1 MALKSLIVCA
11 DTKAVQVLRQIFEG
25 LGVGVE
31 HCEHSSLATSRVAT
45 GSFDAIVI
53 DGADP
58 NGLQLMSTARHSSEN
73 HTSLIVVLV
82 DAREQVREL
91 FTRGANFVLYK
102 PITPERAVSSLRAA
116 RSMMRREKRGKLR
129 IRLHA
134 QATIAYANAEN
145 VPATLLDLSEDGL
158 AIQSER
164 RLPQRCKVYF
174 QFSLPGQK
182 SVVRLSGEVVWQDT
196 SGRVGIRF
204 ADVPQASRR
213 ALIDWI
219 KSQAFEQTPPLKP
232 VALPAKNRST
242 AVGLLDSPSNR
253 RVQSRHACR
262 LGADVFRQ
270 GSTVPN
276 RCVLSDISAGG
287 CYVET
292 TEPFPAGA
300 AVEII
305 VRTLAMK
312 LRVQGVVQVA
322 HPGFGMGV
330 KFTLKTAEQREQV
343 EQLVCQVSEE
353 DIRV

>member
-1 MALKSLIVCA
+1 MALKSHIVCA
-11 DTKAVQVLRQIFEG
+11 HTKALQVLTQIFED

-53 DGADP
+53 DAADP

-91 FTRGANFVLYK
+91 FTQGANFVLYK
-102 PITPERAVSSLRAA
+102 PITPERAASSLRAA
-116 RSMMRREKRGKLR
+116 RGMMRREKRGKLR

-164 RLPQRCKVYF
+164 RLPLRCKVYF

-204 ADVPQASRR
+204 ADV
-213 ALIDWI
+213 
-219 KSQAFEQTPPLKP
+219 
-232 VALPAKNRST
+232 
-242 AVGLLDSPSNR
+242 
-253 RVQSRHACR
+253 
-262 LGADVFRQ
+262 FRQ

-292 TEPFPAGA
+292 TEPFPVGA

-312 LRVQGVVQVA
+312 LRVQGIVQVA

-343 EQLVCQVSEE
+343 EQLVACQVSEE

>member
-11 DTKAVQVLRQIFEG
+11 DTKALQVLRQIFED

-53 DGADP
+53 DAADP
-58 NGLQLMSTARHSSEN
+58 HGLQLISTARHSSEN

-91 FTRGANFVLYK
+91 FTQGVNFVLYK
-102 PITPERAVSSLRAA
+102 PITPERAASSLRAA
-116 RSMMRREKRGKLR
+116 RGMMRRGKSGKLR

-134 QATIAYANAEN
+134 QATIAYANAGN
-145 VPATLLDLSEDGL
+145 VPAPLLAFSEGGL

-164 RLPQRCKVYF
+164 RL
-174 QFSLPGQK
+174 
-182 SVVRLSGEVVWQDT
+182 
-196 SGRVGIRF
+196 
-204 ADVPQASRR
+204 
-213 ALIDWI
+213 
-219 KSQAFEQTPPLKP
+219 SQP
-232 VALPAKNRST
+232 
-242 AVGLLDSPSNR
+242 
-253 RVQSRHACR
+253 RHACR

-343 EQLVCQVSEE
+343 EHLVACQVSEE